1 MDRPLG
7 PVDPEESDELERLR
21 RRAYGPGADIAGDA
35 AAQARLTELEAA
47 QRRPRTPVVDT
58 VAWVPAQVEERV
70 SDAAPAGGS
79 DNERNPT
86 QESTAGSDAADRA
99 PAARRRRWWAFISIA
114 IADVALLAVLLTWVW
129 PREEEHVPSP
139 DFGRSA
145 DSPSFG
151 RSADFV
157 LTLESVGA
165 DADEPKD
172 PHGTLDRLGL
182 NIDQMRRYEDIGYLS
197 VWSGESRDGTVCLLV
212 AHPGQGLNE
221 GIGFERCEP
230 EGVEITG
237 YLSVPNGSYIQF
249 VLKEDHVDVYI
260 NRRVADPA
268 AP

>member
-1 MDRPLG
+1 MDRPPG

-47 QRRPRTPVVDT
+47 QPRPRTPVVDT
-58 VAWVPAQVEERV
+58 LAWVPAPVEERV
-70 SDAAPAGGS
+70 PDAAPDGGS

-86 QESTAGSDAADRA
+86 EESTAGSDAADRA
-99 PAARRRRWWAFISIA
+99 PAARRHRWWAFISIA

-145 DSPSFG
+145 D
-151 RSADFV
+151 FV

-182 NIDQMRRYEDIGYLS
+182 NVDEMRRYEDIGYLS
-197 VWSGESRDGTVCLLV
+197 VWSGDSRDGKVCLLV

-230 EGVEITG
+230 EGVGIIG

-268 AP
+268 TP